1 MKKLTLRG
9 NEVGIFDAKVLKMFK
24 DNDWTITQ
32 WKARK
37 EAK

>member
-24 DNDWTITQ
+24 GNDWTITQ

-37 EAK
+37 EAR

>member
-1 MKKLTLRG
+1 MRKLTLRG

-24 DNDWTITQ
+24 DNGWTITQ

-37 EAK
+37 EDK